1 MPKGVY
7 KRKTRAQRATRS
19 VTPAVVVPTET
30 VAEIDTRIRS
40 TFDVLEQVAQGVISG
55 HVRSVIVSGAAG
67 CGKTY
72 TLETALADAEDRGVI
87 RYQSVRG
94 ACSAIGLYRLL
105 FESSEPGNV
114 LVIDDCD
121 SVFGDLDSL
130 NLLKSALDSSKVR
143 RIHWNKESRV
153 LDGEGVPRS
162 FEFKGSVVF
171 ITNIDFSNEI
181 AAERKMSP
189 HYQALLSRCLYLD
202 LGIHTKQEILVRIGQ
217 VVLGEQ
223 FLADNELSHPQAE
236 HMMGWLHTNINRV
249 RTLSIRTVLQLA
261 SLVKIRRDWE
271 PMAKVV
277 MCQR

>member
-40 TFDVLEQVAQGVISG
+40 TFDVLEQVSQGVISG

-121 SVFGDLDSL
+121 SVFADLDSL

-143 RIHWNKESRV
+143 RIHWNKEIRV

-171 ITNIDFSNEI
+171 ITN
-181 AAERKMSP
+181 K
-189 HYQALLSRCLYLD
+189 
-202 LGIHTKQEILVRIGQ
+202 IGRAH
-217 VVLGEQ
+217 V
-223 FLADNELSHPQAE
+223 
-236 HMMGWLHTNINRV
+236 
-249 RTLSIRTVLQLA
+249 
-261 SLVKIRRDWE
+261 
-271 PMAKVV
+271 
-277 MCQR
+277 

>member
-1 MPKGVY
+1 MLF
-7 KRKTRAQRATRS
+7 RS
-19 VTPAVVVPTET
+19 
-30 VAEIDTRIRS
+30 
-40 TFDVLEQVAQGVISG
+40 
-55 HVRSVIVSGAAG
+55 
-67 CGKTY
+67 
-72 TLETALADAEDRGVI
+72 
-87 RYQSVRG
+87 
-94 ACSAIGLYRLL
+94 
-105 FESSEPGNV
+105 
-114 LVIDDCD
+114 CD

-271 PMAKVV
+271 PMARVV